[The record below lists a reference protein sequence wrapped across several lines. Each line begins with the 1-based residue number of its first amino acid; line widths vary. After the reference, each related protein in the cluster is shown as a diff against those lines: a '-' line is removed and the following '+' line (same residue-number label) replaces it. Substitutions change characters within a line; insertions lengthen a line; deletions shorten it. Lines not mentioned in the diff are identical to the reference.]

1 MNYTTVDTDAQL
13 KDIITAVSEDC
24 PQTVMGHFAPLPNL
38 TIRWVRWGCSA
49 VQIELKVSDYLV
61 GAPVG
66 VVEDLIRS
74 TVDSIITKEHP
85 QYTDRV
91 RDYLLSDEFRDAH
104 LEDFIL
110 RSECHENTTFR
121 GQDLMAR
128 AQALV
133 DMGLIPL
140 KDMPAIFWSGNPKNV
155 ASALFRVLFID
166 DRLAREGCEE
176 ATELLIWHRYL
187 IFCES
192 VDAFAQESAMTPL
205 TLEELERYPHFQKAV
220 EQLEAL
226 GIDLL

>member
-1 MNYTTVDTDAQL
+1 MNYITVDTDAQL
-13 KDIITAVSEDC
+13 KDIITAVSEDY
-24 PQTVMGHFAPLPNL
+24 PQTIMGYFAPLPNL
-38 TIRWVRWGCSA
+38 TIRWIRWGCSA
-49 VQIELKVSDYLV
+49 KIELKVSDYLV
-61 GAPVG
+61 GAPEG

-74 TVDSIITKEHP
+74 TVDSIITRDRP
-85 QYTDRV
+85 QYTGRV

-140 KDMPAIFWSGNPKNV
+140 DDMPAIFWSRNPEPP

-187 IFCES
+187 TFCEGR
-192 VDAFAQESAMTPL
+192 DAFAQESTMTPI
-205 TLEELERYPHFQKAV
+205 TLEELERYPHIQKAI